1 MLGSSGEPGTFGTAS
16 IPDGF
21 RIVWHY
27 SANSEGRTFRV
38 HYRLR
43 GLAVA
48 YDDVVDVNLRVWG
61 DHWPVGLARLTA
73 SMTGAGAGTARLGSS
88 GLGSR

>member
-1 MLGSSGEPGTFGTAS
+1 MSDIGNAV
-16 IPDGF
+16 

-27 SANSEGRTFRV
+27 QASNELRTFVV

-48 YDDVVDVNLRVWG
+48 YDDVVDVNLKVWG
-61 DHWPVGLARLTA
+61 SEWDEPLGRAHGDRGR
-73 SMTGAGAGTARLGSS
+73 TGQDPPRVGSS
-88 GLGSR
+88 RVRQG